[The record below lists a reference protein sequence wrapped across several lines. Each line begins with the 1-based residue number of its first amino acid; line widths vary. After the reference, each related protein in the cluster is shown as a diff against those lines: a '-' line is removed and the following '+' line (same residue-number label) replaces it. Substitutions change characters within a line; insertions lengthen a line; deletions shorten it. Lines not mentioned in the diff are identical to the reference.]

1 MGVTHGK
8 KKDLQRF
15 PARNEAHVDQPDLV
29 THQSRHSEQ
38 EDRLPG
44 LNALSSELQCEEE
57 ESSDLI
63 RPHRPVNPAAASRS
77 HQELHKEL
85 QLTHKRR
92 LSQEGKTELQRALEK
107 RKWEQRMKASRD
119 QEEAKK
125 STSPLHQELLKR
137 HQRLENLEREEKKKQ
152 EEPEFLQVKER
163 LRRTTSQE
171 TGENKV

>member
-1 MGVTHGK
+1 S
-8 KKDLQRF
+8 F
-15 PARNEAHVDQPDLV
+15 CPD
-29 THQSRHSEQ
+29 
-38 EDRLPG
+38 
-44 LNALSSELQCEEE
+44 
-57 ESSDLI
+57 SDLI

-85 QLTHKRR
+85 QR

-137 HQRLENLEREEKKKQ
+137 HQRLENVLSSHCYCCFQFLKLRQIKQ
-152 EEPEFLQVKER
+152 RQL
-163 LRRTTSQE
+163 LSIDI
-171 TGENKV
+171 

>member
-1 MGVTHGK
+1 V
-8 KKDLQRF
+8 
-15 PARNEAHVDQPDLV
+15 
-29 THQSRHSEQ
+29 
-38 EDRLPG
+38 
-44 LNALSSELQCEEE
+44 LNAFVYPVMDQRPVQYSSFKE

-85 QLTHKRR
+85 QLTHKRLNR
-92 LSQEGKTELQRALEK
+92 EMPNEGKTELQRALEK

-137 HQRLENLEREEKKKQ
+137 HQRLENVLSSHCYCCFQFLKLRQIKQ
-152 EEPEFLQVKER
+152 RQL
-163 LRRTTSQE
+163 LSIDI
-171 TGENKV
+171 